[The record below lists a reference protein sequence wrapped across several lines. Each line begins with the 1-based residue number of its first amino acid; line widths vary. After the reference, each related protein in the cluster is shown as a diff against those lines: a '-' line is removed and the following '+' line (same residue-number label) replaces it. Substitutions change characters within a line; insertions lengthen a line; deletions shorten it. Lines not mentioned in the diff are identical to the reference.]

1 MKAQLKTLIDYN
13 TWANQQ
19 VWQCIMRLTDE
30 QFKQAH
36 DYSVGSV
43 YAQTFHL
50 MSTDYFTLK
59 ILDGTLATTDRAEYP
74 TKDAYDTREKLW
86 AKWRE
91 IDKAFH
97 TWFAGATIDDL
108 TGDIGFQETE
118 DLFVAGSRA
127 EWLMVYENH
136 TTNHRAQILAL
147 MHQLGGETCEMG
159 LYYFLRDRAL
169 NKLERA

>member
-1 MKAQLKTLIDYN
+1 MKDQLKTLIDYN

-19 VWQCIMRLTDE
+19 VWQCVQALTDE

-43 YAQTFHL
+43 FEQVFHL
-50 MSTDYFTLK
+50 MSTDFFALK
-59 ILDGTLATTDRAEYP
+59 MLDGTLATTDRSEYP
-74 TKDAYDTREKLW
+74 TKDDYDTRDKIW
-86 AKWRE
+86 AKWQE
-91 IDKAFH
+91 IDNAVH
-97 TWFAGATIDDL
+97 TWFAGASVDDL
-108 TGDIGFQETE
+108 TGEIGFQESK

-147 MHQLGGETCEMG
+147 IHQLGGETCEMG
-159 LYYFLRDRAL
+159 IYYFLRDRAMK
-169 NKLERA
+169 KLETA